1 MIGRRRMHKLQTVY
15 VTLRGCAS
23 GPIYSFFGGLGGCRG
38 ENDANRGKHRTE
50 VTEVTEGDWGWSVD
64 SVASVRET
72 RELGQSIAQRS
83 QRGIGVGRWTA
94 WLPCEKRAEIGVEH
108 RTEVTEVTEGDWG
121 WSVDSVASVRETRVE
136 IGGDAFPPSRGPRP
150 EADGVH
156 GPAFSH

>member
-1 MIGRRRMHKLQTVY
+1 MHKLQTVY

-72 RELGQSIAQRS
+72 R
-83 QRGIGVGRWTA
+83 
-94 WLPCEKRAEIGVEH
+94 
-108 RTEVTEVTEGDWG
+108 
-121 WSVDSVASVRETRVE
+121 VE